1 MSPGSSGNRI
11 YEKER
16 GPRFDVRV
24 VLFTIKDDAL
34 WIGLTDDERA
44 PRLPAGDAS
53 PGESLDAV
61 AARILADQLHFS
73 ERYLEQLYSL
83 AHQDESGWSV
93 SISYLAVAQ
102 AHGNE
107 MGTRIAWHDV
117 SRLPRLQRLDQR
129 FVEYAITRL
138 RAKLGYTTIAFH
150 LLPPEFTMSE
160 LQNVYEVIL
169 GQRLDKRN
177 FRRRVQGA
185 GLLEATG
192 TLRREG
198 SHRPAQLFRFRAV
211 HDPDTYLV
219 PQWSVNWG
227 EEAGKT

>member
-1 MSPGSSGNRI
+1 VSPSECDDQFEA
-11 YEKER
+11 EKA
-16 GPRFDVRV
+16 GPQFDVRV

-34 WIGLTDDERA
+34 WIGLTGDVLD
-44 PRLPAGDAS
+44 PHLPAGNAS
-53 PGESLDAV
+53 SGESLDAV
-61 AARILADQLHFS
+61 AARLLADQLFVT

-83 AHQDESGWSV
+83 AHEDESAWTV
-93 SISYLAVAQ
+93 SISYLAVTLQ
-102 AHGNE
+102 DRNE
-107 MGTRIAWHDV
+107 IGERFAWHDI
-117 SRLPRLQRLDQR
+117 SCLPRLPQLDHR

-150 LLPPEFTMSE
+150 LLPPQFTMSE

-177 FRRRVQGA
+177 FRRRVLGL

-192 TLRREG
+192 SKRREG
-198 SHRPAQLFRFRAV
+198 SHRPAQLFRFRAM

-219 PQWSVNWG
+219 PEWSVNWG
-227 EEAGKT
+227 EEAGRS